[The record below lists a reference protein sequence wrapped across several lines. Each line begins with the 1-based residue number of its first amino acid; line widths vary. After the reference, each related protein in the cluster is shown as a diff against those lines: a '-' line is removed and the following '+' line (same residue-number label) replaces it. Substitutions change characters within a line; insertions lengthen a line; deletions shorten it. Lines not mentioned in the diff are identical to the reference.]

1 MTTETI
7 FYLIAKVLLDASR
20 VEGTQI
26 SIPNCGDVPY
36 CVGRQP
42 TGQETLAFSAF
53 AMRNLRPVFSA
64 ANPFECLQL
73 VVESILAAIGKRRI
87 LLMLDEF
94 DKLQV
99 GIDTG
104 ATSPLVPEN
113 LRNLFHTYPQ
123 VSGILA
129 GSRRM
134 RELRNQYF
142 NALFGLGKSLRVSSL
157 DAASATQ
164 LITDPVKGKLVY
176 TPQAVEFILRE
187 TACQPF
193 LLQGVCDQ
201 VFSLCST
208 SAADRA
214 VTLTIAERAA
224 GVFSQDNEHFS
235 QVWFDDVKTDLRH
248 FTLCLIDTYTGGPD
262 PLTAEFIFTQLER
275 SGIGRVDLKQLG
287 DDLDELAGLEVLV
300 HDREGL
306 QTTYR
311 INIPLLSRWMRQN
324 IDFGRYKLAAK
335 METE

>member
-1 MTTETI
+1 M
-7 FYLIAKVLLDASR
+7 
-20 VEGTQI
+20 
-26 SIPNCGDVPY
+26 
-36 CVGRQP
+36 
-42 TGQETLAFSAF
+42 FSAD
-53 AMRNLRPVFSA
+53 
-64 ANPFECLQL
+64 NPFECLQL
-73 VVESILAAIGKRRI
+73 VVESILATIGQRRL

-99 GIDTG
+99 GIDSG

-157 DAASATQ
+157 DPESATK

-176 TPQAVEFILRE
+176 APPAIDFLLRE

-193 LLQGVCDQ
+193 LIQGVCDQ
-201 VFSLCST
+201 VFSLCSA
-208 SAADRA
+208 SGADRA
-214 VTLTIAERAA
+214 VTLAIAEKAA
-224 GVFSQDNEHFS
+224 NVFSQDNEHFS

-248 FTLCLIDTYTGGPD
+248 FTLCLVDTYSGGPD
-262 PLTAEFIFTQLER
+262 PITAEFIFAQLEK
-275 SGIGRVDLKQLG
+275 SGIGRIDLKQLG
-287 DDLDELAGLEVLV
+287 DDLDELDVLDV
-300 HDREGL
+300 LAQDRDRL

-335 METE
+335 LETA